1 MASTTPTGLMNMD
14 MFEGTK
20 KDKAQDK
27 KLAKKRGLSMKD
39 WESSSADVAHDTKKG
54 YKKGGMTMKE
64 WEGSKKDLAQ
74 DKKLAKKR
82 GMSLKDWEASSTD
95 EKHDKQQSMKGLK
108 SGGLATKGKGV
119 AFKSGGLTTRGMG
132 RAYKKGGKVC

>member
-1 MASTTPTGLMNMD
+1 MDSLTPTGLMNMG

-27 KLAKKRGLSMKD
+27 KLAKKRGLSLKS
-39 WESSSADVAHDTKKG
+39 WEK
-54 YKKGGMTMKE
+54 
-64 WEGSKKDLAQ
+64 SKA
-74 DKKLAKKR
+74 
-82 GMSLKDWEASSTD
+82 D

-108 SGGLATKGKGV
+108 GGGLATKGKGV